1 MLKTLI
7 GFISVLLLVVLIGI
21 SSPYIIRQV
30 QKSMRPQ
37 GMPELHPCTICL
49 NGLEALEGV
58 VVTLHPEDETSNDW
72 GILSGQTNSDNKV
85 VIKTDYKGKKYPG
98 VFPGKY
104 RVTVTKTITSDVNE
118 DNPLN
123 SYIEKRYAF
132 KSTTPLEITVPAP
145 GKNTYE
151 LFVTLSRL
159 ETPSRTDETTR
170 AELEKMV
177 NEEFRSCR
185 MTFLHEGNPVPGLL
199 VKLQSTKNLTGN
211 TRGNIYRKEFIGYTN
226 DEGVTGISTIANGP
240 GSWRY
245 LLKEGVPEGDYEVSI
260 GFPKYNESRNTSET
274 IFQRVKFI
282 QVTEEDYNET
292 IELENS
298 RMQILRANAGME

>member
-7 GFISVLLLVVLIGI
+7 GFISVLFIVVLIGI

-49 NGLEALEGV
+49 NGLETLEGV
-58 VVTLHPEDETSNDW
+58 VVTLYPEDETSNDW
-72 GILSGQTNSDNKV
+72 GTLSGQTKSDNKV
-85 VIKTDYKGKKYPG
+85 VIKTDYKGKKYSG

-104 RVTVTKTITSDVNE
+104 RVTVTKTITSDIDE
-118 DNPLN
+118 YNPLN

-132 KSTTPLEITVPAP
+132 KSTTPLEITVPSENP
-145 GKNTYE
+145 YE
-151 LFVTLSRL
+151 LSITLSRF
-159 ETPSRTDETTR
+159 ETPSKADETTQ

-185 MTFLHEGNPVPGLL
+185 MIFLHEENPVPGLL

-226 DEGVTGISTIANGP
+226 DEGVTKISATASGP
-240 GSWRY
+240 GAWQY
-245 LLKEGVPEGDYEVSI
+245 LLKEEIPEGDYDVSI
-260 GFPKYNESRNTSET
+260 CFPKYNENRNSSEAVFHRMT
-274 IFQRVKFI
+274 FI
-282 QVTEEDYNET
+282 QVTEEGYDET
-292 IELENS
+292 IEINDS
-298 RMQILRANAGME
+298 RMQILRTNAGME